1 MAELFAVLAYGEIS
15 AFYRLAE
22 DARMAPTLQG
32 RVALASMAAAE
43 MGTSRRC
50 TGRSRTGASSVR
62 GHGPVRSCPGRLPRV
77 DGPSTWLES
86 LVKAY
91 WVTASRPTSTSRSRT
106 GSIHGG
112 RDRPRGAG
120 RSGPLG
126 VRRAEVRAAV
136 AASKSE
142 KDRLML
148 WGRRRS
154 DLHCG
159 HLALTVHASRP
170 APRVF
175 LLSLAVVDD
184 LLAII
189 LIAVLFTA
197 SIAMLWILTAASDL
211 AAERERY
218 VDIARATAINISTLR
233 SDSAKEDLDKLF
245 EGTTGPLRADLDAR
259 LEDFANVVSQLNVST
274 TGEVVEAGLES
285 EDGNCKTSLVAVKAN
300 QKNADEA
307 PVDKS
312 FRLRVVICDEGGKLL
327 ASNVE
332 FVP

>member
-1 MAELFAVLAYGEIS
+1 MTI
-15 AFYRLAE
+15 
-22 DARMAPTLQG
+22 DK
-32 RVALASMAAAE
+32 AAE
-43 MGTSRRC
+43 REVGGRQSRR
-50 TGRSRTGASSVR
+50 R
-62 GHGPVRSCPGRLPRV
+62 
-77 DGPSTWLES
+77 
-86 LVKAY
+86 
-91 WVTASRPTSTSRSRT
+91 
-106 GSIHGG
+106 
-112 RDRPRGAG
+112 
-120 RSGPLG
+120 
-126 VRRAEVRAAV
+126 
-136 AASKSE
+136 
-142 KDRLML
+142 
-148 WGRRRS
+148 
-154 DLHCG
+154 
-159 HLALTVHASRP
+159 ASRP
-170 APRVF
+170 AGPSGAEPTSSQVTTPATTTPSVPEPGRTAENPATTVPPQGTVAQTPEPTTVGSGVTAAGEASSEAAETDPVPSE
-175 LLSLAVVDD
+175 SLGKRSKGQLVLGVSAGIVIIALVAV
-184 LLAII
+184 
-189 LIAVLFTA
+189 IAVL
-197 SIAMLWILTAASDL
+197 LVDRKQASDL

>member
-1 MAELFAVLAYGEIS
+1 MV
-15 AFYRLAE
+15 
-22 DARMAPTLQG
+22 
-32 RVALASMAAAE
+32 
-43 MGTSRRC
+43 
-50 TGRSRTGASSVR
+50 
-62 GHGPVRSCPGRLPRV
+62 
-77 DGPSTWLES
+77 
-86 LVKAY
+86 
-91 WVTASRPTSTSRSRT
+91 
-106 GSIHGG
+106 
-112 RDRPRGAG
+112 
-120 RSGPLG
+120 LG
-126 VRRAEVRAAV
+126 VSAGIVIIALVAV
-136 AASKSE
+136 
-142 KDRLML
+142 
-148 WGRRRS
+148 
-154 DLHCG
+154 
-159 HLALTVHASRP
+159 
-170 APRVF
+170 
-175 LLSLAVVDD
+175 
-184 LLAII
+184 
-189 LIAVLFTA
+189 IAVL
-197 SIAMLWILTAASDL
+197 LVDRKQASDL

>member
-1 MAELFAVLAYGEIS
+1 MTI
-15 AFYRLAE
+15 
-22 DARMAPTLQG
+22 DK
-32 RVALASMAAAE
+32 AAE
-43 MGTSRRC
+43 REVGGRQSRR
-50 TGRSRTGASSVR
+50 R
-62 GHGPVRSCPGRLPRV
+62 
-77 DGPSTWLES
+77 
-86 LVKAY
+86 
-91 WVTASRPTSTSRSRT
+91 
-106 GSIHGG
+106 
-112 RDRPRGAG
+112 
-120 RSGPLG
+120 
-126 VRRAEVRAAV
+126 
-136 AASKSE
+136 
-142 KDRLML
+142 
-148 WGRRRS
+148 
-154 DLHCG
+154 
-159 HLALTVHASRP
+159 ASRP
-170 APRVF
+170 AGPSGAEPTSSQVTTPATTTPSVPEPGRTAENPATTVPPQGTVAQTPEPTTVGSGVTAAGEASSAAETDPVPSESLGKRSKGQLVLGVSAGIVIIALVAVITV
-175 LLSLAVVDD
+175 LLVDRKQ
-184 LLAII
+184 
-189 LIAVLFTA
+189 
-197 SIAMLWILTAASDL
+197 ASDL

>member
-1 MAELFAVLAYGEIS
+1 MTI
-15 AFYRLAE
+15 
-22 DARMAPTLQG
+22 DK
-32 RVALASMAAAE
+32 AAE
-43 MGTSRRC
+43 REVGGRQSRR
-50 TGRSRTGASSVR
+50 R
-62 GHGPVRSCPGRLPRV
+62 
-77 DGPSTWLES
+77 
-86 LVKAY
+86 
-91 WVTASRPTSTSRSRT
+91 
-106 GSIHGG
+106 
-112 RDRPRGAG
+112 
-120 RSGPLG
+120 
-126 VRRAEVRAAV
+126 
-136 AASKSE
+136 
-142 KDRLML
+142 
-148 WGRRRS
+148 
-154 DLHCG
+154 
-159 HLALTVHASRP
+159 ASRP
-170 APRVF
+170 AGPSGAEPTSSEVTAPATTAPSVPEPGRVAENPATTVPPQEAVARPPEPTTVGAGVTAAGEVSSAAETDPVPSESLGKRSKGQLVLGVLAGIVIIALVALITV
-175 LLSLAVVDD
+175 LLVDRKQ
-184 LLAII
+184 
-189 LIAVLFTA
+189 
-197 SIAMLWILTAASDL
+197 ASDL

-218 VDIARATAINISTLR
+218 VDIARTTAINISTLR

>member
-1 MAELFAVLAYGEIS
+1 MTI
-15 AFYRLAE
+15 
-22 DARMAPTLQG
+22 DK
-32 RVALASMAAAE
+32 AAE
-43 MGTSRRC
+43 REVGGRQSRR
-50 TGRSRTGASSVR
+50 R
-62 GHGPVRSCPGRLPRV
+62 
-77 DGPSTWLES
+77 
-86 LVKAY
+86 
-91 WVTASRPTSTSRSRT
+91 
-106 GSIHGG
+106 
-112 RDRPRGAG
+112 
-120 RSGPLG
+120 
-126 VRRAEVRAAV
+126 
-136 AASKSE
+136 
-142 KDRLML
+142 
-148 WGRRRS
+148 
-154 DLHCG
+154 
-159 HLALTVHASRP
+159 ASRP
-170 APRVF
+170 AGPSGAEPTSSEVTTPATTTPSVPEPGRTAENPATTVPPQETVAQTPEPTTVGAGVTAADEASSAAETDPVPSE
-175 LLSLAVVDD
+175 SLGKRSKGQLVLGASAGIVIIALVAV
-184 LLAII
+184 
-189 LIAVLFTA
+189 IAVL
-197 SIAMLWILTAASDL
+197 LVDRKQASDL